1 LKATK
6 EQTQKMAISK
16 SWTALVVLFA
26 VAPSIAVHY
35 DEFRAIEEF
44 SALMEQQNDGEDSQR
59 AVSLRGLQ
67 TDDDDAEC
75 SDTDRIVSQIGNS
88 RLTMSKCGVLERKRC
103 KPPSSI
109 SSATMNDSRTN
120 PKCKAGTCGGCC
132 RDFSSYLACDETGQQ
147 HTWIPCVCNS
157 KTYVEVVVSV

>member
-26 VAPSIAVHY
+26 VAPS
-35 DEFRAIEEF
+35 IEEF